1 MINTNSLLAY
11 RGLDLTKSQRK
22 VFEAISESE
31 VGMTMNQVA
40 NRLAVAKNA
49 ISGRFGELVK
59 DGVLE
64 VKKHVVEN
72 GSRVGVYSVKD
83 QTRPDFESMRQD
95 VINSWRKPIINS
107 QSLF

>member
-1 MINTNSLLAY
+1 MINTNSLLTY
-11 RGLDLTKSQRK
+11 SKLDLSNGQRK
-22 VFEAISESE
+22 VFDVVRESE
-31 VGMTMNQVA
+31 GMTMQQVA
-40 NRLAVAKNA
+40 DTLGVGKNK

-64 VKKHVVEN
+64 VKKHVIEN
-72 GSRVGVYSVKD
+72 GSRVGVYVLRD
-83 QTRPDFESMRQD
+83 QTQPNFESMRQE